1 MSPSSR
7 YRVKLFIAYSHQDE
21 NWKNELT
28 KHLAA
33 LERQGIIAPWHDQC
47 ISPGEARQEAI
58 DHNLRTAQI
67 ILLLIS
73 PDFIASDR
81 LWQREL
87 QQAMVQHTAGLARVI
102 PIILRPTLWSDTP
115 FGHLAPLPQN
125 GKPILSWADRD
136 EAFLQVVEGIQHNIN
151 RLLLPSNQSSTPKPL
166 PFPPRDVPP
175 KLDPSM
181 RSVWKTSSQI
191 ALPCL
196 AIIVLW
202 TIVGW
207 LSQGQ
212 DADISGWMPILLL
225 GGTIGGLGSRL
236 LIVWAERQVGRTI
249 LWDAV
254 LLRCMIWAIGGLLG
268 WGLLGKLMGY
278 PFFRS
283 GHGVSLGIIV
293 GVSIGI
299 WLILQNGSSSNGRN
313 AYRHHLPNSTNNAT
327 KINRR

>member
-28 KHLAA
+28 THLAA

-102 PIILRPTLWSDTP
+102 PVILRPTLWSDTP

-136 EAFLQVVEGIQHNIN
+136 EAFLQVAEGIQQNIN
-151 RLLLPSNQSSTPKPL
+151 RLLLPST
-166 PFPPRDVPP
+166 PPRPP
-175 KLDPSM
+175 TQSPTPHPTPS
-181 RSVWKTSSQI
+181 SEVSSITLWKTSSQI

-207 LSQGQ
+207 LSQAQ
-212 DADISGWMPILLL
+212 DADTRGWMPILLL

-236 LIVWAERQVGRTI
+236 LIVWAERQLGRTI

-254 LLRCMIWAIGGLLG
+254 ILRCMIWAIGGLLG
-268 WGLLGKLMGY
+268 SGLLGKLMGY

-283 GHGVSLGIIV
+283 GHGISLGIIV

-299 WLILQNGSSSNGRN
+299 WLILQNGSSGNGRN
-313 AYRHHLPNSTNNAT
+313 AYRHHLPNSTNNTT
-327 KINRR
+327 KVNRR